1 MQRPDT
7 MAWML
12 AKALEQL
19 ESADRLQRQL
29 LGASRGEQLPTWE
42 PLVDMV
48 ASPHG
53 VRLVVALPGVASD
66 RLEVALDEST
76 VVVRGERRFGAGL
89 FAGEILR
96 LEIPYGRFERHI
108 GLPYGSYRMADM
120 QLEGG
125 CLRLDLERIS

>member
-7 MAWML
+7 LAWML
-12 AKALEQL
+12 AKAVEQL
-19 ESADRLQRQL
+19 ENADRLQRQFL
-29 LGASRGEQLPTWE
+29 SANQGDQLASWE
-42 PLVDMV
+42 PSVDMV
-48 ASPHG
+48 ASPYG
-53 VRLVVALPGVASD
+53 VRLIVALPGVASD
-66 RLEVALDEST
+66 RLEVALDECK

-96 LEIPYGRFERHI
+96 LEIPYGRFERQI

>member
-12 AKALEQL
+12 AKAVEQL

-29 LGASRGEQLPTWE
+29 FGANLGEQVPTWE
-42 PLVDMV
+42 PPVDMV
-48 ASPHG
+48 ASSYG
-53 VRLVVALPGVASD
+53 VRLIVALPGVVSD
-66 RLEVALDEST
+66 RLDVALDESS
-76 VVVRGERRFGAGL
+76 VVVSGERRFGAGL
-89 FAGEILR
+89 FSGEILR

-120 QLEGG
+120 RLEGG